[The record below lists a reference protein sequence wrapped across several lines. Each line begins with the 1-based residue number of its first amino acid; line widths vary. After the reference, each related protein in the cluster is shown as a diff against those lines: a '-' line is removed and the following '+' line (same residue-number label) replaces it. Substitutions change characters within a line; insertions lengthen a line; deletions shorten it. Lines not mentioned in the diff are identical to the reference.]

1 MPKVRVSY
9 TDSEKSLKLK
19 VVDNNEVVSSF
30 TLKAKKSFDGNIII
44 YDHADVD
51 IVLMPEQKKIVT
63 FKKDDVNGDI
73 AYGAATRLFSELS
86 RLGIIDRNTIQ
97 GGSTLDSY
105 ESTILDNEL
114 KSPIK
119 LVLLAISKWIESERP
134 YFEYGQDY
142 EDLAADRMTDPSDE
156 ESTELGEV
164 PQDKQKGSIVPGY
177 YRSPYW
183 MSYIL
188 ENKEE

>member
-63 FKKDDVNGDI
+63 FKKDNVNGDI

-142 EDLAADRMTDPSDE
+142 EDLVADRMTDPSDE

>member
-142 EDLAADRMTDPSDE
+142 EDLVADRMTDPSDE

>member
-63 FKKDDVNGDI
+63 FKKDNVNGDI

-119 LVLLAISKWIESERP
+119 LVLLAISKWVESERP

-142 EDLAADRMTDPSDE
+142 EDLVADRMTDPSDE